1 MSITRNFLFSS
12 TLTVS
17 GYIFPIIVY
26 PHVARALGVENMGM
40 CNFVDSLIDY
50 FSLFS
55 MLGIGAIGVR
65 EIAESRNDRAEMSRR
80 FISVMLIG
88 TVTTLIALTVLIG
101 CTLTIPKLADY
112 RPLLLIGIIK
122 LLGNFLLLDWLYQGL
137 EDFRYITARTVAIK
151 IAYVISVY
159 IWIWVPADYLTYY
172 LLFCLSYGLNALF
185 SCLRASTLVDFSFKG
200 LEVKRILRP
209 ILIIGLY
216 MLLTSMY
223 STFNTVYLGFRCGD
237 VEVGFYTTAIKFFF
251 VLIGLYT
258 AFTKVMIP
266 RMSSLVAE
274 GDREGFLHLAD
285 KAISTLLAVAIPMV
299 VFAVVFAEEI
309 IYLFSGEQFLPAAF
323 TARIVF
329 PLIVVIGYEQIIILQ
344 MLLPL
349 KKDRALLI
357 GSLLGA
363 ITCVTANLLLVGR
376 FMAVGS
382 AITWFISELAVLTSA
397 QIYIN
402 RYLHTGFPW
411 RKLFVNVVSYVPL
424 AAVLWVIWVW
434 LPYGCFVRLLC
445 GGLVTLGYATMAQ
458 VVWLRDEFAVRMI
471 KKFVPFL
478 R

>member
-12 TLTVS
+12 ALTVS

-55 MLGIGAIGVR
+55 MLGLATIGVR
-65 EIAESRNDRAEMSRR
+65 EIAESRHDRREMSRR
-80 FISVMLIG
+80 FMSVMVIG
-88 TVTTLIALTVLIG
+88 AVATLIAMLALIG
-101 CTLTIPKLADY
+101 CTLTIPRLACY

-122 LLGNFLLLDWLYQGL
+122 LLGNFLLLDWFYQGL
-137 EDFRYITARTVAIK
+137 EDFRYITIRTIAVK
-151 IAYVISVY
+151 LAYVASVF
-159 IWIWVPADYLTYY
+159 IWVWIPADYLTYY
-172 LLFCLSYGLNALF
+172 LLYCLSFGVNALF
-185 SCLRASTLVDFSFKG
+185 SCLRAVKHVDFSFKN
-200 LEVKRILRP
+200 LEIKRLLGP
-209 ILIIGLY
+209 ILILGLY

-223 STFNTVYLGFRCGD
+223 TTFNTAYLGFTCGD
-237 VEVGFYTTAIKFFF
+237 VEVGYYTTATKFFF

-258 AFTKVMIP
+258 AFTRVMIP
-266 RMSSLVAE
+266 RMSALLAD
-274 GDREGFLHLAD
+274 GNREGFLHLAD
-285 KAISTLLAVAIPMV
+285 KAVSTLLAVAIPMI

-309 IYLFSGEQFLPAAF
+309 IYLFSGEQFMPAAVP
-323 TARIVF
+323 ARIVF
-329 PLIVVIGYEQIIILQ
+329 PLILIIGYEQILILQ
-344 MLLPL
+344 VLLPL

-357 GSLLGA
+357 GSFLGA
-363 ITCVTANLLLVGR
+363 VASIVANILLVGK

-382 AITWFISELAVLTSA
+382 AMAWVISEIVVLASGQLFVC
-397 QIYIN
+397 
-402 RYLHTGFPW
+402 RYLRSGFPW
-411 RKLFVNVVSYVPL
+411 RQLIVNVLSYLPL

-434 LPYGCFVRLLC
+434 LPYGYFVRLLC